1 MEAARP
7 LLCQQ
12 GRRRH
17 LCDSG
22 AGRKGLSSAPGWGWM
37 GQGVSSACLHPAG
50 HIHAAWLPCLLLSQ
64 HQNSSRK
71 NQKKQKTNNPQ
82 VAEALEGSEGR
93 AATCSSS
100 QGPCSLPAAPA
111 ACTPLP
117 ARCRLPREA
126 ACPRA
131 PRRSLPPPPRLC
143 FLSSPLAAGASQLHA
158 EPSPWGSPPGCWG
171 GRRWEPLRPGA
182 RGLMRCWAMQLLCSG
197 TGLPRQPVG

>member
-1 MEAARP
+1 MTQERG
-7 LLCQQ
+7 
-12 GRRRH
+12 GRVCHQH
-17 LCDSG
+17 LGG
-22 AGRKGLSSAPGWGWM
+22 AGWGKGLAVPAFTRLGASTQPG
-37 GQGVSSACLHPAG
+37 SPARCSPSTKT
-50 HIHAAWLPCLLLSQ
+50 AAGK
-64 HQNSSRK
+64 K
-71 NQKKQKTNNPQ
+71 NKKNNNPQ

-100 QGPCSLPAAPA
+100 QGPCSLPAAP
-111 ACTPLP
+111 CTPLP

-143 FLSSPLAAGASQLHA
+143 FLSSPLAAGACQLHA

-197 TGLPRQPVG
+197 TGLPRQPAG